1 MSTLHKKAVV
11 ILCISMLS
19 VSGLALVPVS
29 ADDFEVKWI
38 MDFPRPTYFIGE
50 TVTFKVSAFA
60 TSDITVFLPG
70 EMAMV
75 TIENESKVEA
85 YSAWVTTGTNGSAIV
100 NWDTGLEISSGNYT
114 IILQPI
120 GGAPITKEIS
130 VLYNEETYWK
140 IRVDQLRDELER
152 QYEYLNYLFATSN
165 YLKDQVN
172 KLRSQVVVAGVVM
185 IITILIV
192 LFNVIPD
199 WARRAGASKS
209 KFGFAAGLA
218 KMAGFSN
225 TPKVLQTEQH
235 EELAQLKPNECKSP
249 PRHGLEHYC
258 PSCDKE
264 RKEPMTAIALAE
276 HIESYHG
283 NTPGGMP
290 FSRARRREKVYRTL
304 IKEDYK
310 KPVEPKVVA
319 GVQPLEIRRQ
329 ELIDEALVI
338 EEEREKAAPKK
349 VKKDKK
355 LKLPKVRRRDRP
367 KKEKR
372 QKRRKAQPEKVV
384 LNDSPPPKAESQQ
397 KVRRIKQHTGVPSE
411 PVETAEQS
419 SADAIDELYEK
430 LKKEGRD
437 K

>member
-1 MSTLHKKAVV
+1 
-11 ILCISMLS
+11 
-19 VSGLALVPVS
+19 
-29 ADDFEVKWI
+29 
-38 MDFPRPTYFIGE
+38 
-50 TVTFKVSAFA
+50 
-60 TSDITVFLPG
+60 
-70 EMAMV
+70 
-75 TIENESKVEA
+75 
-85 YSAWVTTGTNGSAIV
+85 
-100 NWDTGLEISSGNYT
+100 
-114 IILQPI
+114 
-120 GGAPITKEIS
+120 
-130 VLYNEETYWK
+130 
-140 IRVDQLRDELER
+140 
-152 QYEYLNYLFATSN
+152 
-165 YLKDQVN
+165 
-172 KLRSQVVVAGVVM
+172 
-185 IITILIV
+185 
-192 LFNVIPD
+192 
-199 WARRAGASKS
+199 
-209 KFGFAAGLA
+209 
-218 KMAGFSN
+218 
-225 TPKVLQTEQH
+225 
-235 EELAQLKPNECKSP
+235 
-249 PRHGLEHYC
+249 
-258 PSCDKE
+258 
-264 RKEPMTAIALAE
+264 MTAIALAE